1 MLPELLELGMVPV
14 VAAVVVAEVEEA
26 LVEVEA
32 DEVVEVVEFVLAETE
47 VEVVMVVALDEVAEL
62 VAELLLVDEAE
73 EELLE
78 EEPVP
83 VREKATLQLVSSA
96 VGPSATVKAYW
107 PEGTSLGTVTVN
119 EVPETPE
126 ARTEK
131 LFMPL
136 GGVPVLSSRVTGPL
150 ASVHFSSKDLPA
162 TTSKLLLVNL
172 GLAEAT
178 VARAATMTEVN
189 FILAREW

>member
-1 MLPELLELGMVPV
+1 MLPELLELGMLPV
-14 VAAVVVAEVEEA
+14 VPALVVAEVVED
-26 LVEVEA
+26 LVEVAA
-32 DEVVEVVEFVLAETE
+32 DEVVEVEFVLAE

-62 VAELLLVDEAE
+62 VAELLLVDEAD

-78 EEPVP
+78 DPVP
-83 VREKATLQLVSSA
+83 VRGKATLQLVSSA

-107 PEGTSLGTVTVN
+107 PEGTSLGMVTVY
-119 EVPETPE
+119 EVPETPV

-150 ASVHFSSKDLPA
+150 ASVHFSSKGFPA

-172 GLAEAT
+172 GWAEAT

-189 FILAREW
+189 FILATGW

>member
-73 EELLE
+73 EELL